1 MISTLSSPE
10 QLHVTKTYLPPL
22 EVYQRYLQDIW
33 QRGWVTNNGPLV
45 QELESKLQTYLTVP
59 HVQYVT
65 NGTVALQLAI
75 RALSL
80 TGEVITTPYS
90 YVATT
95 TAILW
100 ENCAPV
106 FVDIDP
112 DSLCINPDLIEASI
126 TESTSAILAT
136 HVYGC
141 PCAVDKIAALAKKHH
156 LRVIYDGAHAFGV
169 KVKGKSIYR
178 YGDLSTA
185 SFHATKIFH
194 TIEGGAVMTDDSA
207 LSERIFLDKAFGHRA
222 DAYYQAG
229 TNGKNSEFHAAMGLC
244 NLPTVDDI
252 ITQRREL
259 FDLYQEQLHDLPVQ
273 LLQIPNDVTFNYA
286 YFPVIFGAH
295 AVMQRVKQALEEE
308 NIYPRR
314 YFYPSLN
321 QLPYHQ
327 GKACP
332 ISEDISQK
340 VLCLPLYQQL
350 EQRDVERITAIV
362 RKSL

>member
-33 QRGWVTNNGPLV
+33 QCGWVTNNGPLV
-45 QELESKLQTYLTVP
+45 QDLESKLQAYLDVP

-80 TGEVITTPYS
+80 SGEVITTPYS

-100 ENCAPV
+100 ENCTPV

-112 DSLCINPDLIEASI
+112 NSLCIDPDLIEASI
-126 TESTSAILAT
+126 TENTRAILAT
-136 HVYGC
+136 HVYGL
-141 PCAVDKIAALAKKHH
+141 PCAVEKIAALAKKHN
-156 LRVIYDGAHAFGV
+156 LKVIYDAAHAFGV
-169 KVKGKSIYR
+169 KVKGRSIYH

-185 SFHATKIFH
+185 SFHATKIYH
-194 TIEGGAVMTDDSA
+194 TIEGGAVMTSDA
-207 LSERIFLDKAFGHRA
+207 ELSERVFLDKAFGHRA
-222 DAYYQAG
+222 DTYYQAG
-229 TNGKNSEFHAAMGLC
+229 INGKNSEFHAAMGLC
-244 NLPTVDDI
+244 NLLTVDHI
-252 ITQRREL
+252 IEQREKL
-259 FDLYQEQLHDLPVQ
+259 FHLYHDQLYDLPVK
-273 LLQIPNDVTFNYA
+273 LLRIPDGVAFNYA
-286 YFPVIFGAH
+286 YFPVIFSSYAE
-295 AVMQRVKQALEEE
+295 MQRVKQALEEE

-321 QLPYHQ
+321 QLPYHK
-327 GKACP
+327 GEACP

-340 VLCLPLYQQL
+340 VLCLPFYQQL
-350 EQRDVERITAIV
+350 EQRDVERITAII
-362 RKSL
+362 RKLL